1 MGIVIDVRTRCT
13 YTTRREF
20 MKKKK
25 YKCRYDDKT
34 GMTVLRAL
42 FGYCVVAAVIV
53 NVVLASSIP
62 KAAMEG
68 LLIASS
74 IFIGL
79 DLFVRI
85 LHFRERRRSE
95 NLLSDI
101 DEIRYI
107 SFLEKITYWILKIVI
122 PIYILALLVASALL
136 GI

>member
-1 MGIVIDVRTRCT
+1 
-13 YTTRREF
+13 

-53 NVVLASSIP
+53 NVLLAKSMP
-62 KAAMEG
+62 KIAMEG
-68 LLIASS
+68 LLIASI

-79 DLFVRI
+79 DLLVRI
-85 LHFRERRRSE
+85 LQYRERRRSE
-95 NLLSDI
+95 NLLSDSEKMTYLGDLRDDI
-101 DEIRYI
+101 DEIRNI
-107 SFLEKITYWILKIVI
+107 SLFEKITYWILKIVI
-122 PIYILALLVASALL
+122 PIYILALLVISALL

>member
-1 MGIVIDVRTRCT
+1 
-13 YTTRREF
+13 

-53 NVVLASSIP
+53 NVLLAKSMP
-62 KAAMEG
+62 KIAMEG
-68 LLIASS
+68 LLIASI

-79 DLFVRI
+79 DLLVRI
-85 LHFRERRRSE
+85 LHYRERRRSE
-95 NLLSDI
+95 NLLSDSEKMTYLGALRDDI
-101 DEIRYI
+101 DEIRNI
-107 SFLEKITYWILKIVI
+107 SLFEKITYWILKIVI
-122 PIYILALLVASALL
+122 PIYILALLVISALL

>member
-1 MGIVIDVRTRCT
+1 
-13 YTTRREF
+13 

-34 GMTVLRAL
+34 GMTILRAL

-53 NVVLASSIP
+53 NVVIASSIP

-68 LLIASS
+68 LLIASI

-79 DLFVRI
+79 DLLIRI

-101 DEIRYI
+101 DEIRDI
-107 SFLEKITYWILKIVI
+107 SFLEKLTYWILKIVI
-122 PIYILALLVASALL
+122 PIYILALLVTSALL

>member
-1 MGIVIDVRTRCT
+1 
-13 YTTRREF
+13 

-53 NVVLASSIP
+53 NVLLAKSMP
-62 KAAMEG
+62 KIAMEG
-68 LLIASS
+68 LLIASI

-79 DLFVRI
+79 DLLVRI
-85 LHFRERRRSE
+85 LHNRERRRSE
-95 NLLSDI
+95 NLLSDSEKMTYLGDLRDDI
-101 DEIRYI
+101 DEIRNI
-107 SFLEKITYWILKIVI
+107 SLFEKITYWILKIVI
-122 PIYILALLVASALL
+122 PIYILALLVISALL

>member
-1 MGIVIDVRTRCT
+1 
-13 YTTRREF
+13 

-53 NVVLASSIP
+53 NVLLAKSMP
-62 KAAMEG
+62 KIAMEG
-68 LLIASS
+68 LLIASI

-79 DLFVRI
+79 DLLVRI
-85 LHFRERRRSE
+85 LHYRERRRSE
-95 NLLSDI
+95 NLLSDSEKMTYLGDLLDDI
-101 DEIRYI
+101 DEIRNI
-107 SFLEKITYWILKIVI
+107 SLFEKITYWILKIVI
-122 PIYILALLVASALL
+122 PIYILALLVISALL

>member
-1 MGIVIDVRTRCT
+1 
-13 YTTRREF
+13 

-53 NVVLASSIP
+53 NVLLAKSMP
-62 KAAMEG
+62 KIAMEG
-68 LLIASS
+68 LLIASI

-79 DLFVRI
+79 DLLVRI
-85 LHFRERRRSE
+85 LHSRGWRRIE
-95 NLLSDI
+95 ILLSDSEKTTYLGNLRDDI
-101 DEIRYI
+101 DEIRNI
-107 SFLEKITYWILKIVI
+107 SLFEKITYWILKIVI
-122 PIYILALLVASALL
+122 PIYILALLVISALL

>member
-1 MGIVIDVRTRCT
+1 
-13 YTTRREF
+13 

-53 NVVLASSIP
+53 NVLLAKSMP
-62 KAAMEG
+62 KIAMEG
-68 LLIASS
+68 LLIASI

-79 DLFVRI
+79 DLLVRI
-85 LHFRERRRSE
+85 LHYRERRRSE
-95 NLLSDI
+95 NLLSDSEKMTYLGDLRDDI
-101 DEIRYI
+101 DEIRNI
-107 SFLEKITYWILKIVI
+107 SLFEKITYWILKIVI
-122 PIYILALLVASALL
+122 PIYILALLVFSALL

>member
-1 MGIVIDVRTRCT
+1 
-13 YTTRREF
+13 

-53 NVVLASSIP
+53 NVLLAKSMP
-62 KAAMEG
+62 KLAMEG
-68 LLIASS
+68 LLIASI

-79 DLFVRI
+79 DLLVRI
-85 LHFRERRRSE
+85 LHYRERRRSE
-95 NLLSDI
+95 NLLSDSEKMTYLGDLRDDI
-101 DEIRYI
+101 DEIRNI
-107 SFLEKITYWILKIVI
+107 SLFEKITYWILKIVI
-122 PIYILALLVASALL
+122 PIYILALLVISALL

>member
-1 MGIVIDVRTRCT
+1 
-13 YTTRREF
+13 

-53 NVVLASSIP
+53 NVLLAKSMP
-62 KAAMEG
+62 KIAMEG
-68 LLIASS
+68 LLIASI

-79 DLFVRI
+79 DLLVRI
-85 LHFRERRRSE
+85 LHYRERRRSE
-95 NLLSDI
+95 NLLSDSEKMTYLGDLRDDI
-101 DEIRYI
+101 DEIRNI
-107 SFLEKITYWILKIVI
+107 SLFEKITYWILKIVI
-122 PIYILALLVASALL
+122 PIYILALLVISALL